1 MPMTNTVR
9 ASDIATPVR
18 VPKAAELVA
27 AQLRGQIVRGEL
39 EEGDALPPE
48 HELMQRF
55 GVSRPTLRE
64 AFRVLEGEA
73 LLTIQRG
80 ARGGARIHT
89 PDGNAAARYAGLVLQ
104 FRGAT
109 VADVYDA
116 RRALEM
122 ASLRMILAGVER
134 ADLLVLQENVAA
146 MEAATEPLEI
156 IRLHDQFH
164 RLLVQI
170 GGNQTLTIF
179 EEMIHHIIELHGQ
192 YEVAQ
197 HSELEVRAKAMGGVR
212 THARLLALLVADD
225 PDAALELW
233 IHHLDEY
240 SRMVLHDGDDAT
252 TVLALLT

>member
-1 MPMTNTVR
+1 MTNTVR

-89 PDGNAAARYAGLVLQ
+89 PDGDAAARYAGLALQ

-116 RRALEM
+116 RTALDL
-122 ASLRMILAGVER
+122 AALRMILER
-134 ADLLVLQENVAA
+134 ADHADLTALHENVAA
-146 MEAATEPLEI
+146 MEAATAPLEI
-156 IRLHDQFH
+156 ITLHNEFH

-192 YEVAQ
+192 YEIAQ
-197 HSELEVRAKAMGGVR
+197 HDELEVRANAIGGAR
-212 THARLLALLVADD
+212 THARLLELIDAHAT
-225 PDAALELW
+225 DAALELW
-233 IHHLDEY
+233 RHHLDEVTK
-240 SRMVLHDGDDAT
+240 MVLHGDDAT
-252 TVLALLT
+252 TVLELLT

>member
-1 MPMTNTVR
+1 MTNTVR
-9 ASDIATPVR
+9 ATDIATPVR

-73 LLTIQRG
+73 LLSIQRG

-89 PDGNAAARYAGLVLQ
+89 PDGDAAARYAGLVLQ

-116 RRALEM
+116 RRALEI
-122 ASLRMILAGVER
+122 ASLRMILER
-134 ADLLVLQENVAA
+134 VKRPDLRVLEENIAA
-146 MEAATEPLEI
+146 MEAAIEPLEI
-156 IRLHDQFH
+156 IRCHDQFH

-170 GGNQTLTIF
+170 GGNQTLGIF

-197 HSELEVRAKAMGGVR
+197 HSELDVRANAIGGAR
-212 THARLLALLVADD
+212 THARLLELLAADD

-233 IHHLDEY
+233 LHHLDEY
-240 SRMVLHDGDDAT
+240 AKMVLHGDDAT
-252 TVLALLT
+252 TVLELLT

>member
-1 MPMTNTVR
+1 MTNTVR

-27 AQLRGQIVRGEL
+27 AQLRSQIVRGEL

-73 LLTIQRG
+73 LLSIQRG

-89 PDGNAAARYAGLVLQ
+89 PDGDAAARYAGLALQ

-116 RRALEM
+116 RTALDL
-122 ASLRMILAGVER
+122 AALRMILDRGKPPDLR
-134 ADLLVLQENVAA
+134 ALHENVTA
-146 MEAATEPLEI
+146 MEAAAEPLEI
-156 IRLHDQFH
+156 ITLHDDFH

-179 EEMIHHIIELHGQ
+179 EEMIHHIIEPHGQ

-197 HSELEVRAKAMGGVR
+197 HDELEVRADAIGGAR
-212 THARLLALLVADD
+212 THARLLELIDAHDAE
-225 PDAALELW
+225 AALELW
-233 IHHLDEY
+233 RHHLDEVTK
-240 SRMVLHDGDDAT
+240 MVLHGDDAT
-252 TVLALLT
+252 TVLELLA

>member
-1 MPMTNTVR
+1 MTNTVR

-27 AQLRGQIVRGEL
+27 AQLRSQIVRGEL

-73 LLTIQRG
+73 LLSIQRG

-89 PDGNAAARYAGLVLQ
+89 PDGDAAARYAGLALQ

-116 RRALEM
+116 RTALDL
-122 ASLRMILAGVER
+122 AALRMILDRGKPPDLR
-134 ADLLVLQENVAA
+134 ALHENVTA
-146 MEAATEPLEI
+146 MEAAAEPLEI
-156 IRLHDQFH
+156 ITLHDDFH

-179 EEMIHHIIELHGQ
+179 EEMIHHIIALHGQ
-192 YEVAQ
+192 VEVTR
-197 HSELEVRAKAMGGVR
+197 HSELEVRAKAMRGAR
-212 THARLLALLVADD
+212 THARLLELIEAHDAE
-225 PDAALELW
+225 AALALW
-233 IHHLDEY
+233 ERHLDEV
-240 SRMVLHDGDDAT
+240 SVMVFEEDDAT
-252 TVLALLT
+252 TVLELVT

>member
-1 MPMTNTVR
+1 MTNTIR

-39 EEGDALPPE
+39 AEGDALPPE

-73 LLTIQRG
+73 LLSIQRG

-89 PDGNAAARYAGLVLQ
+89 PDGDAAARYAGLVLQ

-109 VADVYDA
+109 VADVYDV
-116 RRALEM
+116 RRALDL
-122 ASLRMILAGVER
+122 ASLTMIIEDTKRFDLA
-134 ADLLVLQENVAA
+134 ALHENVAA
-146 MEAATEPLEI
+146 MGAATDPLEI
-156 IRLHDQFH
+156 ITLHNEFH

-179 EEMIHHIIELHGQ
+179 EEMVHHIIALHGQ
-192 YEVAQ
+192 VEVSQ
-197 HSELEVRAKAMGGVR
+197 HSELEVRAHAIGGAR
-212 THARLLALLVADD
+212 THARLLELMDAGDA
-225 PDAALELW
+225 DAALELW
-233 IHHLDEY
+233 RHHLDEVA
-240 SRMVLHDGDDAT
+240 RLVLHGDDAT
-252 TVLALLT
+252 TVLELLT

>member
-1 MPMTNTVR
+1 MTNNVR
-9 ASDIATPVR
+9 ASAIATPVR

-39 EEGDALPPE
+39 AEGDALPPE
-48 HELMQRF
+48 HELMRRF

-73 LLTIQRG
+73 LLSVQRG

-89 PDGNAAARYAGLVLQ
+89 PDGDAAAKYAGLALQ

-116 RRALEM
+116 RRALEI
-122 ASLRMILAGVER
+122 ASLRMILEHVKR
-134 ADLLVLQENVAA
+134 SDLVALEENVAA
-146 MEAATEPLEI
+146 MEAATDPQEI
-156 IRLHDQFH
+156 IWLHDRFH

-197 HSELEVRAKAMGGVR
+197 HSELEVRANAIGGAR
-212 THARLLALLVADD
+212 THARLLELLAADD

-240 SRMVLHDGDDAT
+240 TRMVLHGDDAT
-252 TVLALLT
+252 TVLELLT

>member
-1 MPMTNTVR
+1 M
-9 ASDIATPVR
+9 R

-73 LLTIQRG
+73 LLSIQRG

-89 PDGNAAARYAGLVLQ
+89 PDGDAAARYAGLALQ

-116 RRALEM
+116 RTGTRPRVAPDDPRTRGD
-122 ASLRMILAGVER
+122 APDLARSRRTSRPWKPPPSRWRSSRCTTSSTGCWCR
-134 ADLLVLQENVAA
+134 S
-146 MEAATEPLEI
+146 AAT
-156 IRLHDQFH
+156 R
-164 RLLVQI
+164 RS
-170 GGNQTLTIF
+170 TIF

-197 HSELEVRAKAMGGVR
+197 HDELEVRANAIGGAR
-212 THARLLALLVADD
+212 THARLLELIEAHDA
-225 PDAALELW
+225 DAALELW
-233 IHHLDEY
+233 RHHLDEVTK
-240 SRMVLHDGDDAT
+240 MVLHGDDAT
-252 TVLALLT
+252 TVLELLA

>member
-1 MPMTNTVR
+1 MTNTVR

-73 LLTIQRG
+73 LLSIQRG

-89 PDGNAAARYAGLVLQ
+89 PDGDAAARYAGLALQ

-116 RRALEM
+116 RTALDL
-122 ASLRMILAGVER
+122 AALRMILDR
-134 ADLLVLQENVAA
+134 RTPPDLVALHENVEA
-146 MEAATEPLEI
+146 MEAAAEPLEI
-156 IRLHDQFH
+156 ITLHNDFH

-170 GGNQTLTIF
+170 SGNQTLTIF

-197 HSELEVRAKAMGGVR
+197 HDELEVRANAIGGAR
-212 THARLLALLVADD
+212 THARLLELIEAHDA
-225 PDAALELW
+225 DAALELW
-233 IHHLDEY
+233 RHHLDEVTK
-240 SRMVLHDGDDAT
+240 MVLHGDDAT
-252 TVLALLT
+252 TVLDLLA

>member
-1 MPMTNTVR
+1 M
-9 ASDIATPVR
+9 R

-73 LLTIQRG
+73 LLSIQRG

-89 PDGNAAARYAGLVLQ
+89 PDGDAAARYAGLALQ

-116 RRALEM
+116 RTALDL
-122 ASLRMILAGVER
+122 ASLRMILDRGKPP
-134 ADLLVLQENVAA
+134 DLVALHENVTA
-146 MEAATEPLEI
+146 MEAASDPLEI
-156 IRLHDQFH
+156 ITLHNDFH

-197 HSELEVRAKAMGGVR
+197 HDELEVRANAIGGAR
-212 THARLLALLVADD
+212 THARLLESIEAHDA
-225 PDAALELW
+225 DAALELW
-233 IHHLDEY
+233 RHHLAEVTK
-240 SRMVLHDGDDAT
+240 MVLHGDDAT
-252 TVLALLT
+252 TVLELLA

>member
-1 MPMTNTVR
+1 MTNTVR

-18 VPKAAELVA
+18 VPKAAELIA

-73 LLTIQRG
+73 LLSIQRG

-89 PDGNAAARYAGLVLQ
+89 PAGEAAARYAGLALQ

-116 RRALEM
+116 RRALDL
-122 ASLRMILAGVER
+122 ASLGMIVDRGDTSKLV
-134 ADLLVLQENVAA
+134 VLQTNVAA
-146 MEAATEPLEI
+146 MEAATDPLEI
-156 IRLHDQFH
+156 IRLHDEFH
-164 RLLVQI
+164 RLLVEL

-192 YEVAQ
+192 FEVAQ
-197 HSELEVRAKAMGGVR
+197 HSELEVRANAIGGAR
-212 THARLLALLVADD
+212 THARLLQLLEADD
-225 PDAALELW
+225 AHAALELW
-233 IHHLDEY
+233 RHHLDELAK
-240 SRMVLHDGDDAT
+240 MVLHGDDAT
-252 TVLALLT
+252 TVLELLT